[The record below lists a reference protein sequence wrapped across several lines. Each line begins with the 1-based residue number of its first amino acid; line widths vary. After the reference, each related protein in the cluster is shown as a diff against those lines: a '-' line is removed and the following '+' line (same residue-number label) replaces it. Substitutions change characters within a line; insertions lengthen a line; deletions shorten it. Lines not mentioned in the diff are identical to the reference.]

1 MFRITREHRW
11 RVFGRARALGLA
23 FAGFALSSCNQVAS
37 LQATCKLVIDL
48 DQGSVPSIEQSL
60 QAFADRRHFAVAFM
74 GKMPVPGTDAVGI
87 GRPIIR
93 AFFDTRL
100 KPPQYVVLFYGL
112 PHTQTADE
120 IIGNVKAFAEQASS
134 IPGVSARPVDTL
146 SRRPFNSR
154 GSSCIAEDP
163 ADWKGS

>member
-93 AFFDTRL
+93 AFST
-100 KPPQYVVLFYGL
+100 
-112 PHTQTADE
+112 
-120 IIGNVKAFAEQASS
+120 
-134 IPGVSARPVDTL
+134 
-146 SRRPFNSR
+146 R
-154 GSSCIAEDP
+154 GSSRRNMLYYSTDFRTP
-163 ADWKGS
+163 KRLMR